1 MDGAGEDH
9 LTRRLCPCTLNS
21 VHAFVKPRAR
31 RILPIMAKS
40 HQTFGDLLR
49 ATRVAKGFSLRK
61 FAELAVMS
69 PTYLSQV
76 EQGNLKTPPTAE
88 RVEKMAKLL
97 GAEVDEWVTLAGRV
111 SKESE
116 EILQSNPE
124 LPALLRAVKGL
135 TSEQIKQLAEEA
147 ERKKNSGGT
156 K

>member
-1 MDGAGEDH
+1 
-9 LTRRLCPCTLNS
+9 
-21 VHAFVKPRAR
+21 
-31 RILPIMAKS
+31 MAKS
-40 HQTFGDLLR
+40 QQTFGDLLR

-61 FAELAVMS
+61 FAELAEMS

-135 TSEQIKQLAEEA
+135 TPEQIKQLAEEA

-156 K
+156 S

>member
-1 MDGAGEDH
+1 MSNPGAGL
-9 LTRRLCPCTLNS
+9 LT
-21 VHAFVKPRAR
+21 
-31 RILPIMAKS
+31 MATSKN
-40 HQTFGDLLR
+40 TFGDQLR
-49 ATRVAKGFSLRK
+49 TTRVDKGYSLRK
-61 FAELAVMS
+61 FAQLIDVS

-76 EQGNLKTPPTAE
+76 EQGNVKTPPTAD

-97 GAEVDEWVTLAGRV
+97 GADVDEWVTLAGRV

-135 TSEQIKQLAEEA
+135 TPEQIKQLAEEA

>member
-1 MDGAGEDH
+1 
-9 LTRRLCPCTLNS
+9 
-21 VHAFVKPRAR
+21 
-31 RILPIMAKS
+31 MATS
-40 HQTFGDLLR
+40 NNAFGDLLR
-49 ATRVAKGFSLRK
+49 ATRVAKGYSLRK
-61 FAELAVMS
+61 FAHVIDVS

-76 EQGNLKTPPTAE
+76 EQGNVKTPPTAD

-97 GAEVDEWVTLAGRV
+97 GADLDEWVTLAGRV

-116 EILQSNPE
+116 EILQSNSE

-135 TSEQIKQLAEEA
+135 TPEQIKQLAEEA